1 MVSFRYPEYLWGL
14 LLLLVPILIHLL
26 RFRRQQIK
34 HFPGVFRLIALL
46 KETQSTRNLKHYLL
60 LLNRLLLLFALVMVF
75 AQPTCNNKIGTNS
88 NLNLGI
94 IWDASPSMWAPAEN
108 GEIPIEVA
116 KIATLKW
123 LKSLPESAFVFWL
136 DKPYQAKTRYTK
148 SEAIAKLTGYTQPL
162 GYFPL
167 SRLISDN
174 RISEKNINWFV
185 ISDEDNHAH
194 QDFASWIDSSATFN
208 FVDLNLQHAVN
219 FSIDTAYCFD
229 ALEGRIKARISRSI
243 SQGKD
248 SILMEVSSNNSFIG
262 DFNVSFNENEQSK
275 WVELMINELSNSS
288 NRIKLKIPA
297 DSYNYDNELYLT
309 PASNQKAKVFLKSK
323 EQPEDLN
330 RLIKAFE
337 DRLVYTDSIVNSDV
351 IIWMLEDSDNDQN
364 EVILNRIKSGY
375 SCIIIPVSKGS
386 QKMKEFLTGGEWKP
400 FKEGAVGEIIDY
412 RGFAQE
418 PFKSSLER
426 YLDGK
431 NVLPKVND
439 LFTFPY
445 DKNLEWN
452 RILITDSERDF
463 LVKRSWGDGEIWMF
477 LSDYNQGMKTIRESS
492 WFVGI
497 LGPILLSN
505 NATANSI
512 CAFWDEEWIEVPNSD
527 LFKVQDPV
535 ILKNQEKEWGTSLG
549 INKGA
554 LSFTGVKDEFLKSD
568 WYQLYDKID
577 GDSVNIGINAPRVE
591 LRFTGEKVNLFNKE
605 NIQKI
610 QSSKWQVSRDFTEGV
625 GEYVS
630 IWKYLILVFML
641 LELFLGVLVLR
652 TNR

>member
-14 LLLLVPILIHLL
+14 LLLMVPILIHLL

-75 AQPTCNNKIGTNS
+75 AQPTCNDKIGTNS

-174 RISEKNINWFV
+174 RITEKNINWFV
-185 ISDEDNHAH
+185 ISDEDNHAL
-194 QDFASWIDSSATFN
+194 QDFASWVDSSSTFN

-229 ALEGRIKARISRSI
+229 ALEGRIRARISRSI

-262 DFNVSFNENEQSK
+262 DVNVSFNENEQSK
-275 WVELMINELSNSS
+275 WLELMINELSNSS

-297 DSYNYDNELYLT
+297 DSYTYDNELYLT
-309 PASNQKAKVFLKSK
+309 SASNQKAKVFLKSK

-375 SCIIIPVSKGS
+375 PCILIPVSKGS
-386 QKMKEFLTGGEWKP
+386 QRMKEFLTGGEWKP
-400 FKEGAVGEIIDY
+400 FKEGTVGEIIDY

-477 LSDYNQGMKTIRESS
+477 LTDYNQGMKTIRESS

-610 QSSKWQVSRDFTEGV
+610 QSSKWQVSRDFTEGA